1 MGIAECRV
9 AAGWGAVTQV
19 SRACVAH
26 CVEQMPLLLSKV
38 LWQGCTGRA
47 HIHAGCHA
55 AISAAHCR
63 VRMQARAARTTAH
76 RLCPHM
82 LGLTARPP
90 SL

>member
-1 MGIAECRV
+1 MGIADCRV

-55 AISAAHCR
+55 AISAAHCQ
-63 VRMQARAARTTAH
+63 VQSSSNYCAQVVSSH
-76 RLCPHM
+76 
-82 LGLTARPP
+82 ARPDSKATQP
-90 SL
+90 IGL